1 MYECAPACSSARYL
15 RQIGGD
21 GGDGGVAF
29 REPISVAVG
38 RAGAGERAAA
48 EPLLHVA
55 DWDRVYVLT
64 LQGAPL
70 QVIPVA
76 GSSTRRVNGICLD
89 ADGEHLWLVSAE
101 RHSLCRFEYLNRSAY
116 SRAQRN

>member
-1 MYECAPACSSARYL
+1 MRSGLQQRAVPAADWGQR
-15 RQIGGD
+15 RDGD
-21 GGDGGVAF
+21 VAF

-38 RAGAGERAAA
+38 RAGAGERAA
-48 EPLLHVA
+48 EPLLRVA

-101 RHSLCRFEYLNRSAY
+101 RHSLCRFGAAAVLGDP
-116 SRAQRN
+116 

>member
-1 MYECAPACSSARYL
+1 
-15 RQIGGD
+15 
-21 GGDGGVAF
+21 
-29 REPISVAVG
+29 
-38 RAGAGERAAA
+38 
-48 EPLLHVA
+48 VA

-101 RHSLCRFEYLNRSAY
+101 RHSLCRFGAAAVRRSAAPRR
-116 SRAQRN
+116 SDDVADSLGALELR